1 MGRQNQKPFLCF
13 LVVLLGVA
21 LHIFVGLA
29 WTPSAFAQSSREQA
43 LELAKEALVLEKQL
57 SADSL
62 QLRLLEPAEWPDA
75 SLGCPVT
82 GRIYA
87 QVTTSGYRVVLSA
100 GASVFRVHVG
110 GGSAVICGERLSVA
124 QPRSSFAEEP
134 ELPIAE
140 PTEPA
145 LKRLVTQARQDLAER
160 LGIEAED
167 IELLELQELVWPDTS
182 LGCSAARHGVLAG
195 TPRRGPASPSR
206 GETCLRLSQRRGEVS
221 VSLRKPAQD
230 KAAIAR
236 RRHELGAIAAACPS
250 CGARF
255 KLRSS
260 DDLRD
265 QRPRDVGEAHVAAV
279 EPVGELRVVHPQ
291 QVQYG
296 RV

>member
-182 LGCSAARHGVLAG
+182 LGCSRPGMEYLQVLRDGAL
-195 TPRRGPASPSR
+195 
-206 GETCLRLSQRRGEVS
+206 LRLRVGKRAYAYHSGGGRSPFLCES
-221 VSLRKPAQD
+221 PRKTKP
-230 KAAIAR
+230 
-236 RRHELGAIAAACPS
+236 L
-250 CGARF
+250 
-255 KLRSS
+255 
-260 DDLRD
+260 
-265 QRPRDVGEAHVAAV
+265 
-279 EPVGELRVVHPQ
+279 
-291 QVQYG
+291 
-296 RV
+296 